1 MQNRKRPVGIV
12 RFATPDNRKPHTQ
25 VKTHRL
31 RILFID
37 IDRIGS
43 LAGDGPLHQLASA
56 ASAPVF
62 GPDEQHGD
70 MTSVQTDERHD
81 TPRIP
86 QAAKFDRRQVADRQQ
101 RTQFPNIRL
110 GEKIMGSPH
119 GSLSHLGQLF
129 EIVRSDLYNAHL
141 SMIKIYP
148 TIAYSRHWPRL

>member
-1 MQNRKRPVGIV
+1 
-12 RFATPDNRKPHTQ
+12 
-25 VKTHRL
+25 
-31 RILFID
+31 
-37 IDRIGS
+37 
-43 LAGDGPLHQLASA
+43 
-56 ASAPVF
+56 
-62 GPDEQHGD
+62 

-119 GSLSHLGQLF
+119 GSLPHFGQLF

-141 SMIKIYP
+141 SMIKYIRRSLIRGTGRVYDSELFP
-148 TIAYSRHWPRL
+148 NPFLRKNLHCYARHISEFIINR